1 MDGSSADIAVVVVI
15 LATRFVVP
23 LFIPRFPLPAIL
35 ICLVVDAAD
44 QTILQQLTDLDLDS
58 YQNYDKAL
66 DIYYLTVAYLA
77 VYRNWTNGVAV
88 EVARFLWYYR
98 LVGVLLFEVTQERWL
113 LMLFPNTFEY
123 FFIAY
128 EVVRTRW
135 DPRRMSRRA
144 VIGLAAFIWIFVKL
158 PQEWWIHVAQNDFT
172 DFMKETVFGVD
183 GTSSWTDAFG
193 NRPFVL
199 LAIVAAIAG
208 IVSVGVRLRSRLRP
222 ADWPFGVDVDRPTPV
237 VDIRD
242 ADPHVP
248 SMRWPII
255 EKLVLIG
262 LITGIF
268 TSVLDVDATSA
279 QIIGATVLLVLVNA
293 AISHAMAQRGVQW
306 SSIGLEFVVLGA
318 VNTALLTVFANLVG
332 ESGVNRATAWFFGL
346 LLTMIIVLFDRF
358 RAERLDRIQPGIGA
372 RFEIGGLQAE

>member
-1 MDGSSADIAVVVVI
+1 MAVVIVI
-15 LATRFVVP
+15 LATRFIVP

-44 QTILQQLTDLDLDS
+44 QTILQKLTDLSLDN

-66 DIYYLTVAYLA
+66 DIYYLTIAYLA
-77 VYRNWTNGVAV
+77 VNRNWTNGIAV

-98 LVGVLLFEVTQERWL
+98 LIGVLAFEITQERWL
-113 LMLFPNTFEY
+113 LMVFPNTFEY

-128 EVVRTRW
+128 EVVRTCW

-144 VIGLAAFIWIFVKL
+144 VIGLAAFIWIFIKL

-172 DFMKETVFGVD
+172 DFMKETVFGVE
-183 GTSSWTDAFG
+183 GTSSWGDAFS

-199 LAIVAAIAG
+199 LAIVLSLAAI
-208 IVSVGVRLRSRLRP
+208 VLVGLRLRKRLRP

-237 VDIRD
+237 LEIPG

-248 SMRWPII
+248 SMDRPIL

-262 LITGIF
+262 LIGGIF
-268 TSVLDVDATSA
+268 TSVLDIEASA
-279 QIIGATVLLVLVNA
+279 WQIVGATILLVLANA
-293 AISHAMAQRGVQW
+293 AISHVLSRRGVEW
-306 SSIGLEFVVLGA
+306 SSLGMEFA
-318 VNTALLTVFANLVG
+318 SWPWST
-332 ESGVNRATAWFFGL
+332 
-346 LLTMIIVLFDRF
+346 
-358 RAERLDRIQPGIGA
+358 PGC
-372 RFEIGGLQAE
+372 

>member
-1 MDGSSADIAVVVVI
+1 MAVVVVI
-15 LATRFVVP
+15 LATRFIVP

-44 QTILQQLTDLDLDS
+44 QTILQTLTDLSLDG

-77 VYRNWTNGVAV
+77 VNRNWTNGIAV

-98 LVGVLLFEVTQERWL
+98 LIGVLAFEVTQERWV

-128 EVVRTRW
+128 EVVRTCW

-144 VIGLAAFIWIFVKL
+144 VIGLAAFIWIFIKL

-183 GTSSWTDAFG
+183 GTSSWGEAFS

-199 LAIVAAIAG
+199 LAILAAIGA
-208 IVSVGVRLRSRLRP
+208 IVFIALRLRKRLRP
-222 ADWPFGVDVDRPTPV
+222 TDWPFGVDVDRPTPV
-237 VDIRD
+237 LDIPE

-248 SMRWPII
+248 SMQRPIL

-262 LITGIF
+262 LIGGSF
-268 TSVLDVDATSA
+268 TNVLDVDASGW
-279 QIIGATVLLVLVNA
+279 QVMGATILLVLVNA
-293 AISHAMAQRGVQW
+293 GASHLMAQRGIEW
-306 SSIGLEFVVLGA
+306 SSLAVEFVVLA
-318 VNTALLTVFANLVG
+318 VVNTSLVTVYSRLVG
-332 ESGVNRATAWFFGL
+332 EDGVNRATAWFFGL

-358 RAERLDRIQPGIGA
+358 RTERLARLQPA
-372 RFEIGGLQAE
+372 PVAVPEV